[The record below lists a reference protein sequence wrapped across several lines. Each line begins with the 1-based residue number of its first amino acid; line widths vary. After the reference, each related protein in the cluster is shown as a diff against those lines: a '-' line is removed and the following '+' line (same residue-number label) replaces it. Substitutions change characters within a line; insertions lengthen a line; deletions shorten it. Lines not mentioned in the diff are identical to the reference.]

1 VTDRFDEVATMSQAL
16 TRVAGGMQ
24 RARRRRTG
32 ASAMTLLQAVA
43 DGGPVRPSAL
53 AGHLGVTRAAVTGQ
67 VQELAARGAVE
78 LSPDPD
84 DGRSVLVRIT
94 PAGLEELTALNRRGV
109 ERFLMFTRDWDISEI
124 RTLGR
129 LLEKLESSIA
139 GAVRHEPPVTGAQW
153 RRTRDGPVTDAPAP
167 TEPTETA
174 DPADRTEQS

>member
-1 VTDRFDEVATMSQAL
+1 VTDRFDEVATMAQAL

-24 RARRRRTG
+24 RARRKRTG

-67 VQELAARGAVE
+67 VQELAGRGAVQ
-78 LSPDPD
+78 LDPDPD

-109 ERFLMFTRDWDISEI
+109 ERFLLFTRDWTISEI
-124 RTLGR
+124 RELGR
-129 LLEKLESSIA
+129 LLEKLEASIA
-139 GAVRHEPPVTGAQW
+139 AAVQHEPPVTGAQW
-153 RRTRDGPVTDAPAP
+153 RRTRAGPDADAPP
-167 TEPTETA
+167 
-174 DPADRTEQS
+174 PADRPAERTEQP

>member
-1 VTDRFDEVATMSQAL
+1 MLCLVTDRFDEVATMAQAL
-16 TRVAGGMQ
+16 TRVAGNMA

-53 AGHLGVTRAAVTGQ
+53 AGHVGVTRAAVTGQ
-67 VQELAARGAVE
+67 VQELAARGAVD

-109 ERFLMFTRDWDISEI
+109 ERFLLFTRDWTVSEI
-124 RTLGR
+124 RELGR
-129 LLEKLESSIA
+129 LLEKLEASIA
-139 GAVRHEPPVTGAQW
+139 AAVQHEPPVTGAQW
-153 RRTRDGPVTDAPAP
+153 RRTRDGPAADAPAP
-167 TEPTETA
+167 HPSES
-174 DPADRTEQS
+174 TEQP

>member
-16 TRVAGGMQ
+16 TRVAGNMQ

-67 VQELAARGAVE
+67 VRELAGRGAVE
-78 LSPDPD
+78 LDPDPD

-109 ERFLMFTRDWDISEI
+109 ERFLLFTRDWTLSEI
-124 RTLGR
+124 RELGR
-129 LLEKLESSIA
+129 LLEKLEASIA
-139 GAVRHEPPVTGAQW
+139 AAVQHEPPVTGAQW
-153 RRTRDGPVTDAPAP
+153 RRSRAGPAADAPAP
-167 TEPTETA
+167 T
-174 DPADRTEQS
+174 DHSADRTEQP

>member
-1 VTDRFDEVATMSQAL
+1 MAQAL

-24 RARRRRTG
+24 RARRKRTG

-67 VQELAARGAVE
+67 VQDLAARGAVE
-78 LSPDPD
+78 LAPDPD

-109 ERFLMFTRDWDISEI
+109 ERFLLLTRDWDRSET
-124 RTLGR
+124 RALGR
-129 LLEKLESSIA
+129 LLEKLERSIA
-139 GAVRHEPPVTGAQW
+139 AAVQHEPPVTGAQW
-153 RRTRDGPVTDAPAP
+153 RRTRDGPAADAPAP
-167 TEPTETA
+167 T
-174 DPADRTEQS
+174 DHSADRTEQP

>member
-1 VTDRFDEVATMSQAL
+1 VTDRFDEVATMAQAL

-24 RARRRRTG
+24 RARRKRTG

-53 AGHLGVTRAAVTGQ
+53 AGHLGVTRAAVTVQ
-67 VQELAARGAVE
+67 VQDLAARGAVD
-78 LSPDPD
+78 LAPDPD

-109 ERFLMFTRDWDISEI
+109 ERFLLFTQDWDESEI
-124 RTLGR
+124 RELGR

-139 GAVRHEPPVTGAQW
+139 RAVRHEPPVTGAQW
-153 RRTRDGPVTDAPAP
+153 QRDRAGPAASADRPS
-167 TEPTETA
+167 EP
-174 DPADRTEQS
+174 DRTEQP